1 MSKSWT
7 ISSGAFPTFQSI
19 EQQSGSEIQLR
30 KELFYEPNQNKR
42 MEGITIHLLPKG
54 NWTGA
59 SVFEPETK
67 HSDPM
72 RITIMVLS
80 SNTIK

>member
-1 MSKSWT
+1 
-7 ISSGAFPTFQSI
+7 
-19 EQQSGSEIQLR
+19 
-30 KELFYEPNQNKR
+30 

-80 SNTIK
+80 SNTIKQKLLSQQFVPVNAKTEDIAGKFISLVLKNFHL